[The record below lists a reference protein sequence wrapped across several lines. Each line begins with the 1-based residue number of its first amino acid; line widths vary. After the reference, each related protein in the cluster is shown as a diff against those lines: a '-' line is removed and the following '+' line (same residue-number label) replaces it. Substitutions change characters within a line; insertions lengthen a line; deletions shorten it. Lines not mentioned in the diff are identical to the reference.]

1 MAVKGRTMTPLQ
13 SIITQ
18 VEQARLS
25 VSPHHIVKLVA
36 VSKNVD
42 ANAVKILYSQ
52 GQRAFGENRVQDMK
66 TKADELIDLPLEWH
80 FIGRLQT
87 NKINALL
94 DLSPSLIH
102 SVDSLSLA
110 HAINERARVKN
121 KKVDI
126 LLQINAAR
134 EETKA
139 GVLIEEAH
147 ERYEQIMQEC
157 ECLSLQGVMTI
168 GAHSDDTKLITQSFE
183 VTRKIFDDL
192 SKFHPTICSMGMSG
206 DFETA
211 IRCGSNMIRVG
222 SALFDV

>member
-1 MAVKGRTMTPLQ
+1 MSPLQ
-13 SIITQ
+13 KIIADI
-18 VEQARLS
+18 EHARLS

-42 ANAVKILYSQ
+42 SGAVEALYNQ

-66 TKADELIDLPLEWH
+66 TKVDYLVDLPLEWH

-102 SVDSLSLA
+102 SIDSLELA
-110 HAINERARVKN
+110 HAINERAKVKN

-139 GVLIEEAH
+139 GVMVENALEV
-147 ERYEQIMQEC
+147 YEQIAKEC
-157 ECLSLQGVMTI
+157 DCLALQGVMTI
-168 GAHSDDTKLITQSFE
+168 GAHTDETKVITKSFE
-183 VTRKIFDDL
+183 ATRKIFDDL
-192 SKFHPTICSMGMSG
+192 AHFSPTVCSMGMSG
-206 DFETA
+206 DYKEA
-211 IRCGSNMIRVG
+211 IKCGSTMVRIG
-222 SALFDV
+222 SALFDD